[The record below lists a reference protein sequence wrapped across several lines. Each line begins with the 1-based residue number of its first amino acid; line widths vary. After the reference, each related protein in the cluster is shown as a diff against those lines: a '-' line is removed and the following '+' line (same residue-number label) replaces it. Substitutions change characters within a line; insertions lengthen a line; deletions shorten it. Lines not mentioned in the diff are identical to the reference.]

1 MKVIIEF
8 NCNKY
13 LFLSTMNSMKKLVKL
28 VKIFRV
34 LTDLEL
40 LDLSIYRDICAE
52 FEGIPSRRS

>member
-1 MKVIIEF
+1 
-8 NCNKY
+8 
-13 LFLSTMNSMKKLVKL
+13 MKKLVKL

-34 LTDLEL
+34 LTDFEL